1 MDMKSDVLVVGLG
14 EVGKPLL
21 DVLSSAY
28 EVSGRDLDPLAVED
42 VRVMHICY
50 PFQID
55 DFIGTSINYIQEY
68 QPDLVIINSTA
79 LPGTTRKIHELTQI
93 PTVFSPVRGKHIRM
107 KEELLHYTKF
117 VAGTDQE
124 ATSVA
129 REHFEKAGLNVE
141 TIKSPETLELAKLL
155 ETTYFGLLVAWAQET
170 ERFCNEVDADYDEV
184 MKYTK
189 EIGYLPPVIFQPGF
203 IGGHCVLPNI
213 QLLEQLRPSD
223 FTEAIRIS
231 NELKAKE
238 WELQG
243 KSLEDR
249 ISPKPK

>member
-1 MDMKSDVLVVGLG
+1 MKSNVLVVGLG

-21 DVLSSAY
+21 DVLGSAH
-28 EVSGRDLDPLAVED
+28 EVKGRDLDPLHAED
-42 VRVMHICY
+42 VGVLHICY

-55 DFIGTSINYIQEY
+55 DFIGTSINYIREY

-79 LPGTTRKIHELTQI
+79 LPGTSRKIHELAQI
-93 PTVFSPVRGKHIRM
+93 PVVFSPVRGKHIRM
-107 KEELLHYTKF
+107 REELLHYTKF
-117 VAGTDQE
+117 VAGTDQD
-124 ATSVA
+124 ASSA
-129 REHFEKAGLNVE
+129 AKEHFEKAGLTVE
-141 TIKSPETLELAKLL
+141 TIKTPETLELAKLL
-155 ETTYFGLLVAWAQET
+155 ETTYFGLLISWAQEI
-170 ERFCNEVDADYDEV
+170 ERFCNEVEAEYDEV

-203 IGGHCVLPNI
+203 IGGHCVMPNI
-213 QLLEQLRPSD
+213 KLLEQLRPSD

-243 KSLEDR
+243 KSLDER
-249 ISPKPK
+249 ISPKQRG